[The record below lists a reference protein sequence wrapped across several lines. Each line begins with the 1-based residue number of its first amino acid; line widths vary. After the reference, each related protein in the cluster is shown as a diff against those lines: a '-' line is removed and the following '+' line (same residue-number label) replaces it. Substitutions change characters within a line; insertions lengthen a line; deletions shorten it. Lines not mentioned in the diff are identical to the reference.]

1 MIEQKATVVASDEE
15 TVWLQAE
22 RESTCSQCQVK
33 QGCGTG
39 LLTKHVGKRFS
50 RIAVAK
56 TNDVTVGQQVQLAIP
71 EQSLLHG
78 AFLMYIVPLAL
89 LFLFAAVA
97 QALDFNDAGEIFSG
111 LSGLFIGF
119 YWVRIRLRNTKNGF
133 KARIVEEQK

>member
-1 MIEQKATVVASDEE
+1 MIEQKATVISVDDR
-15 TVWLQAE
+15 TVWVQAE
-22 RESTCSQCQVK
+22 RQSTCSQCQVK

-39 LLTKHVGKRFS
+39 LLANHVGKRFS

-56 TNDVTVGQQVQLAIP
+56 TNDVVIGQQVKLTIP

-89 LFLFAAVA
+89 LFLFATVA
-97 QALDFNDAGEIFSG
+97 QVLDFNEVGEIFSG

-119 YWVRIRLRNTKNGF
+119 YWVRSRLRDNKDGF
-133 KARIVEEQK
+133 QARIVEEKK

>member
-1 MIEQKATVVASDEE
+1 MIEQIATVVSVDDEM
-15 TVWLQAE
+15 VWLQAE
-22 RESTCSQCQVK
+22 RQSTCNQCEVK

-39 LLTKHVGKRFS
+39 LLTKHVGKRFT
-50 RIAVAK
+50 RIAVEK
-56 TNDVTVGQQVQLAIP
+56 NKDVTVGQQVQLAIP

-89 LFLFAAVA
+89 LFIFAAVA
-97 QALDFNDAGEIFSG
+97 QALNFNDVGEIFSG

-119 YWVRIRLRNTKNGF
+119 YWVRIRLRNNKNGF